1 MSKHEPV
8 FEEPKVAFDSSTS
21 RLDATSTDQ
30 AMLRRF
36 LCANGVK
43 LVTALLAC

>member
-1 MSKHEPV
+1 M
-8 FEEPKVAFDSSTS
+8 ALDSSTS
-21 RLDATSTDQ
+21 RLAATSTDQ

-36 LCANGVK
+36 LFANGVK